1 MCNTVKQFCVVYE
14 TEQHN
19 NSSIRTLWLHAPLRY
34 GWIFLHN
41 TMLIYASSSLSSKL
55 SLPSYS
61 CPLQNIMADR
71 KKKFFIPKT
80 FSCLVYCHV
89 QGVFNVVYPHPELV
103 GPWLFHQEPCLLSLC
118 FPSYWDFLNRP
129 KELRLQDI
137 TLPVSQFFSTCRMT
151 LRVFNLIYHSSYCYT
166 EPFEYSLLL
175 WNYSN
180 SYFIL
185 LK

>member
-1 MCNTVKQFCVVYE
+1 MKQNNIIIVQFELSDCMRPFDMVESFCITLCLYMHHHHYHQNYHYLHIAVLC
-14 TEQHN
+14 
-19 NSSIRTLWLHAPLRY
+19 RTSWL
-34 GWIFLHN
+34 IE
-41 TMLIYASSSLSSKL
+41 
-55 SLPSYS
+55 
-61 CPLQNIMADR
+61 

-137 TLPVSQFFSTCRMT
+137 TPPVSQFFSTCRMT
-151 LRVFNLIYHSSYCYT
+151 LRVFNRIYHSSYCYT

-175 WNYSN
+175 WNYSD